1 MTQTRD
7 EQEALAVRFR
17 TSVSLDED
25 ELNLRRVPSQPGQPV
40 TADDV
45 AYVRLISCR
54 RVVCGAAEFESNCF
68 ENFHLALTSCPPAR
82 PQVHAMI
89 ELAIEQCMNR
99 TQCIAALQK
108 NGIDAT
114 VTGIVWE
121 RLEQE
126 NPEFFELYATVERER
141 LNNSNGMSRCSSSC
155 SLSTVAAQDTN
166 NRSPFASPRV
176 TGLAGGFGLCL

>member
-68 ENFHLALTSCPPAR
+68 ENFHLALTPPRPPAR
-82 PQVHAMI
+82 PPAGPRDDRARHRAVHEPDAVHRCTP
-89 ELAIEQCMNR
+89 EERHRRDCHRHRLG
-99 TQCIAALQK
+99 AARA
-108 NGIDAT
+108 G
-114 VTGIVWE
+114 E
-121 RLEQE
+121 
-126 NPEFFELYATVERER
+126 
-141 LNNSNGMSRCSSSC
+141 
-155 SLSTVAAQDTN
+155 
-166 NRSPFASPRV
+166 PRV
-176 TGLAGGFGLCL
+176 LRAVRDGRTRAVEQ